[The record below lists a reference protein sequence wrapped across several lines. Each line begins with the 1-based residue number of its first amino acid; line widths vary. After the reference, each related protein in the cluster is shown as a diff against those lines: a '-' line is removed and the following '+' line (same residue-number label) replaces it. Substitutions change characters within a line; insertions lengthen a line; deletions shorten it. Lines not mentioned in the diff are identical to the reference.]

1 MGGINKAHS
10 PGRVPHVPPD
20 FLWSLVALANFMR
33 LSLLKAAHAVMEWS
47 RVQEIRVAW
56 AYMGRKRWGAAPSIV
71 PTLRANGSWPERE
84 PWYMEYFDSP
94 ACAMHLKTVPETF
107 SAAAVCC
114 KNYFEQARCM
124 VKQAGKRGRPPTPDQ
139 PGKMDIRTVAQ
150 LANVS
155 IATVS
160 RTINR
165 VSTVN
170 PKMAKR
176 VWEAIEKLDYFPNTQ
191 ARALVSGRSRLL
203 GLIVSEITNPFFPE
217 LIQGFEDIAVEHGY
231 EILISSTNYDPRR
244 MSLCIRR
251 MLERRAEGVAVM
263 TFGVEKPLLEQLAE
277 RKVPLVFVDV
287 GPERPGISLLRV
299 DYRHG
304 IQQGVQH
311 LAVMGHRDIAFIS
324 GPKRLHS
331 AQSRLAA
338 FTSSLEECGIAPNPA
353 WLVEGDHTM
362 EGGIEA
368 MDGLLKSRHLPTAV
382 MCSNDMTAIGVLH
395 KLYRAGLRVPD
406 DLSVIGFDDIRIAKV
421 TIPPLTTIQMS
432 CFELARA
439 AVTALRALVEEGGEP
454 KRSYKINTHL
464 VVREST
470 GLPKGTLRDLR
481 KAQKSGKRH

>member
-1 MGGINKAHS
+1 MAK
-10 PGRVPHVPPD
+10 R
-20 FLWSLVALANFMR
+20 
-33 LSLLKAAHAVMEWS
+33 AA
-47 RVQEIRVAW
+47 
-56 AYMGRKRWGAAPSIV
+56 K
-71 PTLRANGSWPERE
+71 
-84 PWYMEYFDSP
+84 
-94 ACAMHLKTVPETF
+94 K
-107 SAAAVCC
+107 
-114 KNYFEQARCM
+114 
-124 VKQAGKRGRPPTPDQ
+124 GRPPKADK
-139 PGKMDIRTVAQ
+139 PGKMDIRTVAR

-165 VSTVN
+165 VATVN
-170 PKMAKR
+170 PGMAKR
-176 VWEAIEKLDYFPNTQ
+176 VWAAIETLDYFPNTQ

-287 GPERPGISLLRV
+287 GPDRPGISLLRV
-299 DYRHG
+299 DYRQG
-304 IQQGVQH
+304 MQQGVEH
-311 LAVMGHRDIAFIS
+311 LLGLGHRDIGFIS

-331 AQSRLAA
+331 AQSRQVA
-338 FTSSLEECGIAPNPA
+338 FSKSLEESGLAVRPEWIE
-353 WLVEGDHTM
+353 EGDHTL
-362 EGGIEA
+362 EGGMEA
-368 MDGLLKSRHLPTAV
+368 MDRLLHLKRVPTAV

-395 KLYRAGLRVPD
+395 KAYRAGLKVPD
-406 DLSVIGFDDIRIAKV
+406 DLSVIGFDDIHIAQV

-432 CFELARA
+432 CSELARA
-439 AVTALRALVEEGGEP
+439 AVTALRAHIEQSADA
-454 KRSYKINTHL
+454 KRNYKIPTSL

-470 GLPKGTLRDLR
+470 ASPKKTRP
-481 KAQKSGKRH
+481 

>member
-1 MGGINKAHS
+1 MA
-10 PGRVPHVPPD
+10 
-20 FLWSLVALANFMR
+20 
-33 LSLLKAAHAVMEWS
+33 
-47 RVQEIRVAW
+47 
-56 AYMGRKRWGAAPSIV
+56 
-71 PTLRANGSWPERE
+71 
-84 PWYMEYFDSP
+84 
-94 ACAMHLKTVPETF
+94 
-107 SAAAVCC
+107 
-114 KNYFEQARCM
+114 
-124 VKQAGKRGRPPTPDQ
+124 KQAGEKARAVSDGHE
-139 PGKMDIRTVAQ
+139 KMDIRTVAR

-176 VWEAIEKLDYFPNTQ
+176 VREAIEKLDYFPNTQ

-231 EILISSTNYDPRR
+231 EILISSTNYDPQR

-299 DYRHG
+299 DYHHG
-304 IQQGVQH
+304 IRQGVQH
-311 LAVMGHRDIAFIS
+311 LAALGHRDIAFIS

-331 AQSRLAA
+331 AQSRALA
-338 FTSSLEECGIAPNPA
+338 FSKSLAECAIVADPA
-353 WLVEGDHTM
+353 WILEGDHTM
-362 EGGIEA
+362 EGGIDA
-368 MDGLLKSRHLPTAV
+368 MDRLLKSKHLPTAV

-406 DLSVIGFDDIRIAKV
+406 DLSVIGFDDIHIAQV

-439 AVTALRALVEEGGEP
+439 AVTALRAQVEEGGDP
-454 KRSYKINTHL
+454 KRNYKINTHL

-470 GLPKGTLRDLR
+470 GFPRGTMLHLR
-481 KAQKSGKRH
+481 KRGKDAKRASAAQARKTAPAE